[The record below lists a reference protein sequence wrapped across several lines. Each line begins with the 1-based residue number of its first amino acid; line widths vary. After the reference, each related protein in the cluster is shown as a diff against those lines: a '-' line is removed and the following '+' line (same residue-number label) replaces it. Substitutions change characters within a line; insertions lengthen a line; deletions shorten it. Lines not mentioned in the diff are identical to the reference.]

1 VQLLVSAWSSNL
13 VLIRFIVLEILWFL
27 YFVLLPWNCLFTPIL
42 REFWGIFPPK
52 RPSLH
57 GNTLFEPWSVK
68 IGPAVQPRRRIEK
81 KGKDRTRQSKKS
93 QGGNILPIWREA
105 PTVLIETQIC
115 MGVNLAEE
123 IMCAKFQDDIFRGYN
138 FTGGGVEFPIFLV
151 IFAWTLQQCSA
162 IALPVMPI
170 LVQFGWVGI
179 PHK

>member
-1 VQLLVSAWSSNL
+1 
-13 VLIRFIVLEILWFL
+13 
-27 YFVLLPWNCLFTPIL
+27 
-42 REFWGIFPPK
+42 
-52 RPSLH
+52 
-57 GNTLFEPWSVK
+57 VK

-138 FTGGGVEFPIFLV
+138 FTGGGRISHFPSHFCMDLTTVQRYCTACDANFSSVWLGGEFP
-151 IFAWTLQQCSA
+151 TNR
-162 IALPVMPI
+162 
-170 LVQFGWVGI
+170 
-179 PHK
+179 